1 MSELVMT
8 SVPGFKV
15 AGIHAGL
22 KKNDGLDF
30 ALIMSD
36 RACTAAGTFTKNL
49 VKAAPVQYD
58 KAVLAKNPTGIRAV
72 AINSKNANAVT
83 GEQGMRDAAEMA
95 ALVQEAN
102 GLEADSTLVMS
113 TGVIGVVMP
122 MEKIRRGV
130 RLASEALGNT
140 HEDAIR
146 ASEAIMTT
154 DTRPK
159 RAATQV
165 QLGDVTVTLA
175 GMAKGA
181 GMIHPNMATLLGVV
195 CTDVAITEPALQA
208 ALTYAVDRSYNCM
221 SVDGDTSTND
231 TQVVLAN
238 GVAENNLIDSEDHPD
253 FEAFRDALCQVCIDL
268 AKQVAFDGEGATK
281 HVTIQVNGL
290 PNFEDARNIGRTIAT
305 SPLVKTALFGRD
317 ANWGRVLC
325 AAGYSGTEFD
335 PTLASLWFGDLQ
347 LLRDGTPI
355 GVDEER
361 ALAILSEK
369 EILIT
374 FTLQDGPAQATV
386 WTCDFSYE
394 YVSVN
399 ADYRT

>member
-15 AGIHAGL
+15 AGVHAGL

-36 RACTAAGTFTKNL
+36 HACTAAGTFTKNL

-238 GVAENNLIDSEDHPD
+238 GVAQNNLIDSEDHAD

-335 PTLASLWFGDLQ
+335 PTQASLWFGDLQ

>member
-1 MSELVMT
+1 MSELVIT
-8 SVPGFKV
+8 SVPGFKA
-15 AGIHAGL
+15 AGVHAGL
-22 KKNDGLDF
+22 KKKGGLDF
-30 ALIMSD
+30 ALIVSD
-36 RACTAAGTFTKNL
+36 LACTAAGTFTTNL

-58 KAVLAKNPTGIRAV
+58 QAVLAKNATGIRAV

-95 ALVQEAN
+95 HLVQEAN
-102 GLEADSTLVMS
+102 GLAADSTLVMS

-122 MEKIRRGV
+122 MEKIRRGA
-130 RLASEALGNT
+130 RLATEALGET
-140 HEDAIR
+140 AEDGIR

-165 QLGDVTVTLA
+165 ELGGVTVTLA

-195 CTDVAITEPALQA
+195 CTDAAIAQDALQA
-208 ALTYAVDRSYNCM
+208 ALSYAVDRSYNCM

-238 GVAENNLIDSEDHPD
+238 GVAQNELIDSEAHPD

-281 HVTIQVNGL
+281 HVTIQINGL
-290 PNFEDARNIGRTIAT
+290 PTFEDARNIGRTIAT

-325 AAGYSGTEFD
+325 AAGYSGTQFD
-335 PTLASLWFGDLQ
+335 PTRASLWFGDLQ

-361 ALAILSEK
+361 ALEILSEQ